1 MVNEKRIRN
10 DDTEEEKEK
19 KEEKKKKK
27 KKDKEGA
34 NNNGCNDGMAFI
46 PIGAEDEGPVDEL
59 DM

>member
-1 MVNEKRIRN
+1 MIRRRRRR
-10 DDTEEEKEK
+10 
-19 KEEKKKKK
+19 KK

-59 DM
+59 DL

>member
-1 MVNEKRIRN
+1 MVNEKRVRN
-10 DDTEEEKEK
+10 DDMEEE
-19 KEEKKKKK
+19 KKK

-59 DM
+59 DL